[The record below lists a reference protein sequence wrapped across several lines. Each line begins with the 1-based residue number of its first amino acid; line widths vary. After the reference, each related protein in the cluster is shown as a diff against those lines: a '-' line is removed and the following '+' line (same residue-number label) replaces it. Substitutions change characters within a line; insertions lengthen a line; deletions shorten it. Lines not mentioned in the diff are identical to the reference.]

1 MKKGET
7 EETEEE
13 EMRIGGKEMRG
24 STQETKK
31 EYKGPK
37 PTRNALTSGS
47 AVGGT

>member
-7 EETEEE
+7 EETEED
-13 EMRIGGKEMRG
+13 EMRIGAKETRG
-24 STQETKK
+24 INQETKK

-37 PTRNALTSGS
+37 PTRHTLTSGS